1 MCSPFRI
8 VLVCPERISR
18 QMGQAGAEAASAHWG
33 AGGLGGWWQ
42 GQRTRH
48 ISPPRCLS
56 RTLRPGLPCVLHPVP
71 DRGQGVC
78 WRPGAY
84 SPTTG

>member
-18 QMGQAGAEAASAHWG
+18 QMGQAGAEAASARC
-33 AGGLGGWWQ
+33 GLGGWWQ

-48 ISPPRCLS
+48 LPRPRCLS

-78 WRPGAY
+78 WRPGAD